1 MLFARFDS
9 TGSGVLEFADFARLM
24 LLVGTRVA
32 ATYHEPQ
39 LLRMFRKVDLN
50 DDKLIDLNE
59 FLLMQLAPNAAAEDA
74 DGPPQGVHPPPERAR
89 DQDDDEDVAW
99 STGSREAEEEDA
111 YSDPSYLS

>member
-1 MLFARFDS
+1 
-9 TGSGVLEFADFARLM
+9 
-24 LLVGTRVA
+24 
-32 ATYHEPQ
+32 
-39 LLRMFRKVDLN
+39 MFKKVDVN